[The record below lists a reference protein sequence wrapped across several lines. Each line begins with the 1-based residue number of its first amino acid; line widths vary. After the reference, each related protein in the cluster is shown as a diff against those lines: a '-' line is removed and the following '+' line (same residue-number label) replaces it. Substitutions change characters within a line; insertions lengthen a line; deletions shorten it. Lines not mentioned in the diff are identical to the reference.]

1 MGLNGFMPNMNQ
13 GNNFGGG
20 YQYGVPYSNQMAQLN
35 NYMEQLKNPNGM
47 NMQQAQPMPQQQSTN
62 MNFIV
67 VEGQD
72 YAEKYI
78 VQNGQTLWF
87 RHSMKPEIY
96 VKSV

>member
-47 NMQQAQPMPQQQSTN
+47 NMQQAQPMPQ
-62 MNFIV
+62 
-67 VEGQD
+67 
-72 YAEKYI
+72 
-78 VQNGQTLWF
+78 
-87 RHSMKPEIY
+87 
-96 VKSV
+96 